1 MSQPTGLLESLKR
14 LTGTLLSIFQT
25 RLELLANELEE
36 ERLRI
41 RQMMFYAS
49 AALFLFS
56 MATLLLTVFVVVMFW
71 DSYRLEVL
79 GGLTAFFLCAGLLVW
94 NALLRIARERPKLF
108 STSLAELTDDIE
120 RLTPRS

>member
-41 RQMMFYAS
+41 RQMLFYGS
-49 AALFLFS
+49 VALFLFS
-56 MATLLLTVFVVVMFW
+56 MATMLLTVFVVVVFW
-71 DSYRLEVL
+71 NSYRLEVL
-79 GGLTAFFLCAGLLVW
+79 GGLTILFLVSGLLVW
-94 NALLRIARERPKLF
+94 NALLRVAKERPKLF
-108 STSLAELTDDIE
+108 SASLAELTDDID
-120 RLTPRS
+120 RLTPRP